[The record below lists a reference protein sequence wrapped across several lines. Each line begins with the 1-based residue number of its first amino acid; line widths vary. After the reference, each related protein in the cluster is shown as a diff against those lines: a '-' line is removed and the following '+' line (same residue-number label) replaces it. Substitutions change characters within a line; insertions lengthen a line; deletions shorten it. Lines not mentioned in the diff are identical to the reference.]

1 MTATIDEVAKTLGE
15 FEALAQKTGEWDGAD
30 AVEFSNDGVTWSPVW
45 MPTER
50 AAYIRGD
57 DDVIALT
64 NPAFARARV
73 YRKGV
78 AHVDWQYVTWDESVP
93 ADDEWRDLWMRKPSK
108 LFGSFALRSAYRHAF
123 RDVVGDL
130 RGPDEDDPK
139 TPGDVTPAAPRD
151 WASEYDAAT
160 TVDQLDDIRKDC
172 RAARQNT
179 MELQEHWRARRAQIV
194 DAEWTAPAPD
204 LSPEEAIRHAAFF
217 EQPEQPERTR
227 PVPQDHLPP
236 TNRAARRAS
245 KRKGRH

>member
-45 MPTER
+45 MQSAQHISETETQL
-50 AAYIRGD
+50 
-57 DDVIALT
+57 VQW
-64 NPAFARARV
+64 PAFARARV

-78 AHVDWQYVTWDESVP
+78 AHVDWQYVAWDESVP
-93 ADDEWRDLWMRKPSK
+93 ADNEWRDLWMRKPSK

-139 TPGDVTPAAPRD
+139 TTSDATPAAPRD

-160 TVDQLDDIRKDC
+160 TVEQLDDIHKDC
-172 RAARQNT
+172 RTARQNT
-179 MELQEHWRARRAQIV
+179 MELQEHWRTRRAQLV
-194 DAEWTAPAPD
+194 DAEWTAPAPA

-227 PVPQDHLPP
+227 PVPQDHLPSA
-236 TNRAARRAS
+236 NRAARRAS
-245 KRKGRH
+245 KRKGRR